1 MFHDKFS
8 TSRQLPLIDALFE
21 QANETD
27 DVKFLLEMTG
37 LFKPYSIRAHK
48 CVLMAGS
55 SVFKAMFTDRMTK
68 RDEIN
73 IVGITWYIFYDFLA
87 LFYAKR

>member
-21 QANETD
+21 QANETG
-27 DVKFLLEMTG
+27 DVKFLLENG
-37 LFKPYSIRAHK
+37 LFEPYPVRAHK

-55 SVFKAMFTDRMTK
+55 SVFTAMFTDATTK
-68 RDEIN
+68 RDEIF
-73 IVGITWYIFYDFLA
+73 IVGIPWDIFYDFLT
-87 LFYAKR
+87 LFYGKR

>member
-21 QANETD
+21 QANETG
-27 DVKFLLEMTG
+27 DVKFLLENG

-55 SVFKAMFTDRMTK
+55 SVFKAMFTDGITK

-73 IVGITWYIFYDFLA
+73 IVGITWDIFYDFLA
-87 LFYAKR
+87 LFYGKR